1 MDINLKQFGYVM
13 YVMHSDEDQ
22 HEYQS
27 QMKCMVQTKI
37 DNNTERQFNCRYIKS
52 CSASF

>member
-22 HEYQS
+22 HEYQIANE
-27 QMKCMVQTKI
+27 MYGTDK
-37 DNNTERQFNCRYIKS
+37 D
-52 CSASF
+52 